1 MTQMF
6 PQLAGVRIDHVW
18 GGTLGITMTRLPWL
32 ARLSPTV
39 MTGAGFSGHGV
50 ALAGMAGRVMA
61 EAAIGQ
67 AARFD
72 AMALLPVTRFPGG
85 TTFRAPLLTLAMT
98 WYALR
103 DRLGL

>member
-1 MTQMF
+1 
-6 PQLAGVRIDHVW
+6 
-18 GGTLGITMTRLPWL
+18 
-32 ARLSPTV
+32 
-39 MTGAGFSGHGV
+39 
-50 ALAGMAGRVMA
+50 MAGRVMA